1 MDNINMNDEQLKK
14 LIDGLADELVK
25 RIYGVQNVEDA
36 IDGGMNEDEMIWYA
50 DRDDDHAVGELARLM
65 TLLNLYQDREEYEKC
80 HLINKHIKRLEKIVE
95 NL

>member
-1 MDNINMNDEQLKK
+1 MTDDQMKQLIN
-14 LIDGLADELVK
+14 GLADEMVK
-25 RIYGVQNVEDA
+25 RIYGIQTTND
-36 IDGGMNEDEMIWYA
+36 DEISWYA

-65 TLLNLYQDREEYEKC
+65 TLLNIYQDREEYEKC